1 MTDLQERP
9 VIGVAELVPGLEF
22 LPVHHILTLA
32 DIQRYIA
39 LFEDA
44 PTSAGGRA
52 RASRAEE
59 DDLVAPPTIVATF
72 TWPSRLMTTHRL
84 PPGSVHASLDYE
96 FLGPIVAGL
105 YVSRMRVAARE
116 ERKGRMWVTLEVET
130 TNTAGR
136 LVFHGTNL
144 IALAAQ
150 R

>member
-9 VIGVAELVPGLEF
+9 VISGAELVPGREF
-22 LPVHHILTLA
+22 PPVHHVLTLA
-32 DIQRYIA
+32 DIQRYIG
-39 LFEDA
+39 LFEDT

-52 RASRAEE
+52 RGSRGEE

-96 FLGPIVAGL
+96 VFEPIVAGL
-105 YVSRMRVAARE
+105 YVSRMWVAARE
-116 ERKGRMWVTLEVET
+116 ERKGRIWVTLEVET
-130 TNTAGR
+130 TDATSR
-136 LVFHGTNL
+136 TVFRGTNM
-144 IALAAQ
+144 IALAAE